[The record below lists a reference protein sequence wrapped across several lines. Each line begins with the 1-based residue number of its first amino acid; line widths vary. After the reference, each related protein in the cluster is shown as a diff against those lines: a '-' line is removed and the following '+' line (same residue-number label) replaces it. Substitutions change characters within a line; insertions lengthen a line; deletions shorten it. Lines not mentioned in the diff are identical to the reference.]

1 MCTKINLQ
9 TMYICNIVKH
19 LRAVDGPMDYLRAS
33 NQFTCYISKV
43 WTGKQKELASPKQD
57 RWGRFILIYVK
68 SVFIQKSPK
77 L

>member
-9 TMYICNIVKH
+9 TMYICNLVKH
-19 LRAVDGPMDYLRAS
+19 LRAVDGPMDFLRAS

-43 WTGKQKELASPKQD
+43 WTGKQKEQD
-57 RWGRFILIYVK
+57 RWGRFILIYVEN
-68 SVFIQKSPK
+68 VFIQKSPK